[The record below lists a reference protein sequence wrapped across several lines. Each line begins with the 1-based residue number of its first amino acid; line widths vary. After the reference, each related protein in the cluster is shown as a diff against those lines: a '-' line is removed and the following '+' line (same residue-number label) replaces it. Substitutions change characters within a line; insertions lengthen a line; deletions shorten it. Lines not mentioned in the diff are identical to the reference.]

1 MKFRYLTVLCFLFF
15 QSMATGGH
23 GANGPF
29 VLRPVEVVTTK
40 GPERVLTQPL
50 GMVVVP
56 AKGPASKLDVVTQ
69 GSAQVINGVV

>member
-1 MKFRYLTVLCFLFF
+1 
-15 QSMATGGH
+15 MATGGH

-69 GSAQVINGVV
+69 GSAQVINEVV